1 MSSENKWI
9 YVSGPYTKGDTVI
22 HVRNAIEVGMR
33 LRESGF
39 VPIIPHLFHF
49 AHMIEPADYR
59 FWMDWD
65 LKLLERCDAII
76 RLPGESS
83 GADEE
88 VAWMEA
94 RGKPVF
100 ICQDIIDVLADGV
113 SQLVAA
119 FDFE

>member
-1 MSSENKWI
+1 MSSEIKWI

-22 HVRNAIEVGMR
+22 HVRNAIEAGMR

-49 AHMIEPADYR
+49 AHLIDPQDYR
-59 FWMDWD
+59 YWMDWD
-65 LKLLERCDAII
+65 MELLARCDAII

-88 VAWMEA
+88 VAWMEEHG
-94 RGKPVF
+94 RLVY
-100 ICQDIIDVLADGV
+100 ICRNDLGV
-113 SQLVAA
+113 IEGVDQFLLLLEV
-119 FDFE
+119 E